1 MYDTEAL
8 KQLGVVQYTDPLL
21 AQVSE
26 PVTDFGKDTG
36 RLVERMFKVM
46 YAAPGAGLSA
56 VQLGELKRM
65 FVIDVG
71 YRRNRQEPLV
81 FINPQIEFL
90 GEDQV
95 SIEEGCL
102 SFPNVYI
109 PIKRPNHIL
118 VRYQDVD
125 GAKKEMRADDLLSI
139 VIQHEYDHLDGLT
152 FLSRVSRLR
161 KDAAMKKLKKLERA
175 F

>member
-1 MYDTEAL
+1 MYDQEAL
-8 KQLGVVQYTDPLL
+8 KQLGIVQYTDPML
-21 AQVSE
+21 AQVSQ

-36 RLVERMFKVM
+36 NLVERMFKVM
-46 YAAPGAGLSA
+46 YEAPGAGLSA

-65 FVIDVG
+65 FVVDVG

-81 FINPQIEFL
+81 FINPEIEHL
-90 GEDQV
+90 GDDHV

-109 PIKRPNHIL
+109 PVKRTNNIL
-118 VRYQDVD
+118 VRYQEAD
-125 GAKKEMRADDLLSI
+125 GTKKEMRADDLLSI
-139 VIQHEYDHLDGLT
+139 VIQHEYDHLDGVT

-161 KDAAMKKLKKLERA
+161 KDAAMKKLRKLERA